1 VDLEVVT
8 IGTELLLGFTVDT
21 NSAVL
26 GRDLSAIGAR
36 IVRRTTVADDP
47 EAIGQ
52 AVSQALS
59 RASIVITTGGLG
71 PTRDDVSKRVVAD
84 LFGFPLRFDEAIW
97 QDLIAR
103 FRRLGRDPAPANRVQ
118 AEVPEGATVIPNRWG
133 TAPALWFEGPP
144 GIVIMLPGVPN
155 EMRNLVRH
163 EVVPRLSTRN
173 QAALVIRSRMLRT
186 TSIPESSL
194 AQRIGDLDEKL
205 TPLTLA
211 YLPGLHGVDLRL
223 TAWNLPPEDADRLLD
238 QAAGRLRE
246 LLGDFIYGEGETDLA
261 AILLDALRQRGLR
274 LALAESCTGGLVGA
288 RLTEIAGS
296 SDVFA
301 GGVVC
306 YDNAVKVAL
315 LGVEPGLIEAHGA
328 VSEPVAVAM
337 ARGAAARLS
346 APAAIGLTGI
356 AGPGGGSEEKPVG
369 TVCFGWVVNDR
380 IEQARYVFL
389 GNRHE
394 VRQRA
399 AQYALHRLWR
409 MVS

>member
-1 VDLEVVT
+1 MVT

-173 QAALVIRSRMLRT
+173 QAALVVRSRMLRT

-211 YLPGLHGVDLRL
+211 YLPGLQGVDLRL

-288 RLTEIAGS
+288 RVTEIAGS

-337 ARGAAARLS
+337 AQGAAARLS

-409 MVS
+409 MVA